1 MKIQNLSNLY
11 IEDKSFRELLAL
23 FNVEILDDSEY
34 YVVIAFNLLKYY
46 TSQIIEQFYDLN
58 KIQKIAIVSALGL
71 FDDEDIDFNREDF
84 LLNLLNGD
92 DNDIVFY
99 TILSLVKIDI
109 DYSEKIEKYLSSNN
123 IMLKN
128 ASIQYFANK
137 KGLLF
142 KEQLKKFLSD
152 DNSFIRE
159 IALDELDDL
168 NDDDLIQDAL
178 FRLNDEDEHVK
189 KLAKYIIEKLR

>member
-46 TSQIIEQFYDLN
+46 TNQIIEQFYDFN

-71 FDDEDIDFNREDF
+71 FDDEDIDFNRETF

-92 DNDIVFY
+92 DNDIIFY
-99 TILSLVKIDI
+99 TILSLVKVDI
-109 DYSEKIEKYLSSNN
+109 DYSEKIEKYLSSDN

-152 DNSFIRE
+152 DNAFIRE

-178 FRLNDEDEHVK
+178 FCLNDEDEHVK

>member
-11 IEDKSFRELLAL
+11 IEDKSFHELLSL

-109 DYSEKIEKYLSSNN
+109 DYSEKIKKYLSSDN

-152 DNSFIRE
+152 DNAFIRE

-178 FRLNDEDEHVK
+178 FCLNDEDEHVK